1 LIIGLIILAIIEGG
15 IIIYL
20 LTKKDKKIESKDFS
34 ELKSAKNDKEF
45 YEAYCNFMKKN
56 YNFSPKVHLEDRLV
70 KLGLSKDFIEINRE
84 LETFY
89 YNNSP
94 INRKEIIN
102 RIKKELKNEK

>member
-1 LIIGLIILAIIEGG
+1 
-15 IIIYL
+15 
-20 LTKKDKKIESKDFS
+20 
-34 ELKSAKNDKEF
+34 
-45 YEAYCNFMKKN
+45 MKKN

-84 LETFY
+84 LEISY